1 MLSVE
6 IWPFVIRLSVVMLTV
21 ITLSVI
27 PVSVVRL
34 IVVAPV
40 SQLDL
45 NLIKRFFSSSLTHRN
60 NKLVCLPY
68 ASVLGPV

>member
-21 ITLSVI
+21 VTLSVI

-34 IVVAPV
+34 IVMVPV

-45 NLIKRFFSSSLTHRN
+45 NLVKRFFFLRH
-60 NKLVCLPY
+60 
-68 ASVLGPV
+68 